1 MSGRTVILTHEQADF
16 DAIASL
22 LGASLLFSEAQPVL
36 PHKIKRNVAG
46 FLTLYL
52 NQFPFVEP
60 RHLPRGRVERAIL
73 VDTRSYN
80 AVKGMDEGTD
90 FLVIDHHSVAD
101 SLPPGWAIWQESLG
115 PHTTGA
121 NATIFV
127 ERLMHQDRRLSS
139 LTSTLLAL
147 GIYEDTGSLLYAS
160 TTHRDIRCAAW
171 LVEQGARLEV
181 VRRYLHYP
189 PSAAQQELTAQLTE
203 SAEHLTIA
211 GRNIV
216 FAIAEAR
223 QYEDELSGPAQVL
236 KDLFDPDALFVVV
249 DVGAHI
255 QVVARSSTD
264 AVDVGVVAEQLGGGG
279 HRRAAAALLQ
289 DGTLEEVRRRIVD
302 LIQRD
307 ASPPTTVSQIMSR
320 GRPHT
325 LDEEMSVA
333 AAMERMKRYGHE
345 GFPVVRREVRGPGQ
359 LAGILTRR
367 DADRALNHRLG
378 TLPVQKVM
386 RQGSYTIGADAPV
399 GELHR
404 LMIDSGWGQIP
415 VADETGALTGIV
427 TRTDL
432 LKLWGE
438 DGEAHAQ
445 IPDVSRELEQA
456 LTEAQH
462 RLLGVVGE
470 TAAEMGHAVYIVGG
484 FVRDLILGRVDTGRK
499 SPSIDMDL
507 VVEGDAIL
515 LAEQIQANCGGRLVT
530 HGRFGTA
537 KWILDASDHPL
548 TWVDLQAPGREV
560 GQDGIPAHFDFVT
573 ARTEF
578 YTEPTVLPTVEQG
591 SIKLDLH
598 RRDFTINTLAI
609 ALTPDRWGDLLDFYG
624 GLTDLRTGQ
633 VRVLHSLSF
642 VDDPTRILRAVRY
655 EQRFDFSIETRTK
668 EHLLDA
674 VPLLERVTAARLRQ
688 ELDRIFQEERP
699 EEAILRLDELG
710 VLKQIHPELRAG
722 ETFARNCAALRGRLA
737 AAQQVGDQIGV
748 CESDF
753 YTRGGQEQVEAATP
767 LNVSR
772 QESRESGLEMAIERL
787 YWGLLIYE
795 LLPSELEIDSSPS
808 AVESALSE
816 RLGLHGETRRLM
828 RQLQQLKGSV
838 SLLAGQ
844 QTLPSA
850 LVCVLDKAQPM
861 ARMLLSIVED
871 DLLLRERLL
880 CYVQT
885 WRRVS
890 PSMDGRDLE
899 KLGLRPGPLYG
910 EILRRLRS
918 ALLDGEVEAGA
929 PEWQFAKA
937 IMSEKVEDS
946 FE

>member
-1 MSGRTVILTHEQADF
+1 MRGQTVILTHEHADF

-36 PHKIKRNVAG
+36 PHKIKQNVAG
-46 FLTLYL
+46 FLSLYL

-60 RHLPRGRVERAIL
+60 RHLPRRQVERAIL
-73 VDTRSYN
+73 VDTRSFN
-80 AVKGMDEGTD
+80 AVKGMDGDTD
-90 FLVIDHHSVAD
+90 FLVIDHHSVAHA
-101 SLPPGWAIWQESLG
+101 LPRGWAVWQESLG

-127 ERLMHQDRRLSS
+127 ERLMHENRRLSS

-189 PSAAQQELTAQLTE
+189 PSVAQQELTAKLTE

-216 FAIAEAR
+216 FAISDAH
-223 QYEDELSGPAQVL
+223 QYEDELSGPAQAL

-249 DVGAHI
+249 DVGPHI

-264 AVDVGVVAEQLGGGG
+264 AVNVGMVAEQLGGGG

-289 DGTLEEVRRRIVD
+289 DATLAEVRRLIVD
-302 LIQRD
+302 LIRRET
-307 ASPPTTVSQIMSR
+307 SPPATVAQIMSR
-320 GRPHT
+320 GRPHS
-325 LDEEMSVA
+325 LEEEMPVA

-345 GFPVVRREVRGPGQ
+345 GFPVLRQGGRGPGQ

-386 RQGSYTIGADAPV
+386 RQGSYTISASAPV

-415 VADETGALTGIV
+415 VVDETGALTGIV

-438 DGEAHAQ
+438 DGEAHAR
-445 IPDVSRELEQA
+445 IPDLSHELGQA

-462 RLLGVVGE
+462 MLLRIVGE

-484 FVRDLILGRVDTGRK
+484 FVRDLILGRVDTGHA
-499 SPSIDMDL
+499 SCFVDMDL

-515 LAEQIQANCGGRLVT
+515 LAEQIKANCGGRLVT

-537 KWILDASDHPL
+537 KWILDEPDHPL
-548 TWVDLQAPGREV
+548 TWVDLEALDKED
-560 GQDGIPAHFDFVT
+560 GQEAIPSHFDFVT

-655 EQRFDFSIETRTK
+655 EQRFKFSIETRTE

-688 ELDRIFQEERP
+688 ELDRIFQEARP
-699 EEAILRLDELG
+699 EEAVLRLDELG
-710 VLKQIHPELRAG
+710 VLRQIHSELRAG
-722 ETFARNCAALRGRLA
+722 AAFARSSAALRSRLA
-737 AAQQVGDQIGV
+737 ATQSVGGQFGT

-753 YTRGGQEQVEAATP
+753 YTGVGQEQVGAATAA
-767 LNVSR
+767 R
-772 QESRESGLEMAIERL
+772 AARRESRESGLETPIERL
-787 YWGLLIYE
+787 YWGLLIYD
-795 LLPSELEIDSSPS
+795 LLPSESEGDGHPS
-808 AVESALSE
+808 AVELALSD
-816 RLGLHGETRRLM
+816 RLRLRGETRRLM
-828 RQLQQLKGSV
+828 RQLQQLKVCLPVLVDEQS
-838 SLLAGQ
+838 
-844 QTLPSA
+844 LPSA
-850 LVCVLDKAQPM
+850 VVHVLDKVQPV
-861 ARMLLSIVED
+861 ARMLLSILEED
-871 DLLLRERLL
+871 PLLRDRLL
-880 CYVQT
+880 SYARS
-885 WRRVS
+885 WRHVS
-890 PSMDGRDLE
+890 SSIDGKALE
-899 KLGLRPGPLYG
+899 KLGLSPGPIYG
-910 EILRRLRS
+910 EILGRLRS

-937 IMSEKVEDS
+937 IMNEQVENS
-946 FE
+946 FK

>member
-1 MSGRTVILTHEQADF
+1 MHGKTVILTHEHADF

-22 LGASLLFSEAQPVL
+22 LGASLLFPEAQPVL

-46 FLTLYL
+46 FLSLYL
-52 NQFPFVEP
+52 NQYPFVEP
-60 RHLPRGRVERAIL
+60 RHLARGRVERAIL

-80 AVKGMDEGTD
+80 AVKGMDESTD
-90 FLVIDHHSVAD
+90 FLVIDHHSVAHP
-101 SLPPGWAIWQESLG
+101 LPSGWSVWQESLG

-121 NATIFV
+121 NVTLLV
-127 ERLMHQDRRLSS
+127 ERLMHRNRKVSS

-171 LVEQGARLEV
+171 LLEQGARLEV

-189 PSAAQQELTAQLTE
+189 PTAAQQDLTAQLTE

-211 GRNIV
+211 GRNV
-216 FAIAEAR
+216 VLAISEAH
-223 QYEDELSGPAQVL
+223 QYEDELSGPTQVL
-236 KDLFDPDALFVVV
+236 MDLFDPDALFVIV
-249 DVGAHI
+249 DLGAHI

-264 AVDVGVVAEQLGGGG
+264 AVDVGKVAEQLGGGG

-289 DGTLEEVRRRIVD
+289 DASLAEVRRRIVD

-307 ASPPTTVSQIMSR
+307 ASPPATVSQIMSR

-345 GFPVVRREVRGPGQ
+345 GFPVLRKGGRGPGQ

-378 TLPVQKVM
+378 SLPVQKVM
-386 RQGSYTIGADAPV
+386 RQGSYSIRANAPI

-404 LMIDSGWGQIP
+404 LMVDSGWGQIP
-415 VADETGALTGIV
+415 VVDESGTLAGIV

-438 DGEAHAQ
+438 DGEAQAQ

-462 RLLGVVGE
+462 KLLRTVGE

-484 FVRDLILGRVDTGRK
+484 FVRDLISGRADAGGK
-499 SPSIDMDL
+499 SCAIDMDL
-507 VVEGDAIL
+507 VVEGDAIH
-515 LAEQIQANCGGRLVT
+515 LAEKIQANCGGRLVT

-537 KWILDASDHPL
+537 KWILDESDHPL
-548 TWVDLQAPGREV
+548 NCIDLPASDKEE
-560 GQDGIPAHFDFVT
+560 GQDGIPPHFDFVT

-642 VDDPTRILRAVRY
+642 IDDPTRILRAVRY
-655 EQRFDFSIETRTK
+655 EQRFKFSIETRTE

-688 ELDRIFQEERP
+688 ELDRIFQEARP
-699 EEAILRLDELG
+699 EEAVLRLDELG
-710 VLKQIHPELRAG
+710 VLKQIHPDLVAG
-722 ETFARNCAALRGRLA
+722 ATFARNCAALRSRLA
-737 AAQQVGDQIGV
+737 ATQQVGEQVEI
-748 CESDF
+748 CESEF
-753 YTRGGQEQVEAATP
+753 YTDDGQEQVSVATQVKVTR
-767 LNVSR
+767 L
-772 QESRESGLEMAIERL
+772 EGRESGLEPQIERL
-787 YWGLLIYE
+787 YWGLLIYG
-795 LLPSELEIDSSPS
+795 LLPSELESDSGGS
-808 AVESALSE
+808 AVELALSD
-816 RLGLHGETRRLM
+816 RLRLRGETRRLM
-828 RQLQQLKGSV
+828 RQLQQLKV
-838 SLLAGQ
+838 SLPTLAGQ
-844 QTLPSA
+844 QTPPSA
-850 LVCVLDKAQPM
+850 VVCILDKAQPV

-871 DLLLRERLL
+871 DPLLRERLQR
-880 CYVQT
+880 YAQS
-885 WRRVS
+885 WRHIS

-899 KLGLRPGPLYG
+899 KLGLEPGPLYG

-918 ALLDGEVEAGA
+918 ALLDGEVEGGA
-929 PEWQFAKA
+929 PEWQFAEA
-937 IMSEKVEDS
+937 IMNEKVAKT

>member
-264 AVDVGVVAEQLGGGG
+264 AVDVGVVAGQLGGGG

-289 DGTLEEVRRRIVD
+289 DATLEEVRRRIVD

-415 VADETGALTGIV
+415 VTDETGALTGIV

-438 DGEAHAQ
+438 DGEAQAQ

-515 LAEQIQANCGGRLVT
+515 LAEQMQANCGGRLVT

-537 KWILDASDHPL
+537 KWILDESGHPL
-548 TWVDLQAPGREV
+548 TWVDLQASGREV

-578 YTEPTVLPTVEQG
+578 YTQPTVLPTVEQG

-609 ALTPDRWGDLLDFYG
+609 ALTPERWGDLLDFYG

-655 EQRFDFSIETRTK
+655 EQRFNFSIEARTK
-668 EHLLDA
+668 EHLMDA

-699 EEAILRLDELG
+699 EEAILRLGELG
-710 VLKQIHPELRAG
+710 VLKQIHPDLRAG

-795 LLPSELEIDSSPS
+795 LLPSELESDSSPS

-816 RLGLHGETRRLM
+816 RLGLRGETRRLM
-828 RQLQQLKGSV
+828 RQLQQLKGSL
-838 SLLAGQ
+838 SLLAGK

>member
-1 MSGRTVILTHEQADF
+1 MRGQTVILTHEHADF

-22 LGASLLFSEAQPVL
+22 LGASLLFTEAQPVL

-46 FLTLYL
+46 FLSLYL

-60 RHLPRGRVERAIL
+60 RHLPRGRVERVIL

-80 AVKGMDEGTD
+80 AVKGMDENTD
-90 FLVIDHHSVAD
+90 FLVIDHHTVAHTP
-101 SLPPGWAIWQESLG
+101 PPGWAVWQESLG

-121 NATIFV
+121 NATLLV
-127 ERLMHQDRRLSS
+127 ERLMHQNRRLSS

-171 LVEQGARLEV
+171 LLEQGARLEV

-189 PSAAQQELTAQLTE
+189 PTAAQQELTAQLTE

-211 GRNIV
+211 GRNV
-216 FAIAEAR
+216 VLAISEALR
-223 QYEDELSGPAQVL
+223 YEDELSGPTQALQ
-236 KDLFDPDALFVVV
+236 DLFDPDALFVVV
-249 DVGAHI
+249 DVGTHI

-264 AVDVGVVAEQLGGGG
+264 AVNVGMVAGQLGGGG
-279 HRRAAAALLQ
+279 HRRAAAAVLQ
-289 DGTLEEVRRRIVD
+289 DATLAETRRRIVD

-307 ASPPTTVSQIMSR
+307 ASPPATVSQIMSR

-325 LDEEMSVA
+325 LDAEMSVT

-345 GFPVVRREVRGPGQ
+345 GFPVLRKGGRGPGR

-386 RQGSYTIGADAPV
+386 RQGSYTIGANAPV

-415 VADETGALTGIV
+415 VVDETGALTGIV

-445 IPDVSRELEQA
+445 IPDLSRELGLA

-462 RLLGVVGE
+462 ALLRIVGE
-470 TAAEMGHAVYIVGG
+470 SAAEMGHAVYIVGG
-484 FVRDLILGRVDTGRK
+484 FVRDLILDRVDTGRM
-499 SPSIDMDL
+499 SSFIDMDL

-515 LAEQIQANCGGRLVT
+515 LAEQIKAKCGGRLVT
-530 HGRFGTA
+530 HDRFGTA
-537 KWILDASDHPL
+537 KWILDEPDHPL
-548 TWVDLQAPGREV
+548 TRLGLQGLDKEERQKAL
-560 GQDGIPAHFDFVT
+560 PAHFDFVT

-624 GLTDLRTGQ
+624 GLTDLRAGQ

-655 EQRFDFSIETRTK
+655 ERRFKFSIETRTE

-674 VPLLERVTAARLRQ
+674 VPLLERVTAARIRQ
-688 ELDRIFQEERP
+688 ELDRIFQEARP

-710 VLKQIHPELRAG
+710 VLKQIHPDLRAG
-722 ETFARNCAALRGRLA
+722 ATFARNCGALRSRLA
-737 AAQQVGDQIGV
+737 ETQQVGDRIGI

-753 YTRGGQEQVEAATP
+753 YMGECKEQIRTATP
-767 LNVSR
+767 AKGAR
-772 QESRESGLEMAIERL
+772 QESGESGLEAPIERL
-787 YWGLLIYE
+787 NWGLLIYD
-795 LLPSELEIDSSPS
+795 LLPAELESASGPS
-808 AVESALSE
+808 AVELALSE
-816 RLGLHGETRRLM
+816 RLRLRGETRRLM
-828 RQLQQLKGSV
+828 RQLQQLKV
-838 SLLAGQ
+838 CLPVLVEE
-844 QTLPSA
+844 QTLPSE
-850 LVCVLDKAQPM
+850 VVHVLDKVQPL
-861 ARMLLSIVED
+861 ARMLLSILED
-871 DLLLRERLL
+871 DPLLRERLRS
-880 CYVQT
+880 YARS
-885 WRRVS
+885 WRHVS
-890 PSMDGRDLE
+890 PSVDGKELE
-899 KLGLRPGPLYG
+899 KLGLEPGPIYG
-910 EILRRLRS
+910 EILGRLRS

-937 IMSEKVEDS
+937 IMDEKVEDS

>member
-1 MSGRTVILTHEQADF
+1 MSGRTVILTHEHADF

-46 FLTLYL
+46 FLSLYL

-60 RHLPRGRVERAIL
+60 RHLPRGCVERAVL

-80 AVKGMDEGTD
+80 AVKGMDESTD
-90 FLVIDHHSVAD
+90 FLVVDHHSAAHP
-101 SLPPGWAIWQESLG
+101 LPPGWAVWQESLG

-121 NATIFV
+121 NATLFV
-127 ERLMHQDRRLSS
+127 ERLMHQNRRLSS

-189 PSAAQQELTAQLTE
+189 PTLAQQELTAQLTE

-216 FAIAEAR
+216 FAVAEAHK
-223 QYEDELSGPAQVL
+223 YEDELSGPTQVL
-236 KDLFDPDALFVVV
+236 MDLFDPDALFLIV
-249 DVGAHI
+249 DMGPHI

-264 AVDVGVVAEQLGGGG
+264 AVDVGMVAERLGGGG
-279 HRRAAAALLQ
+279 HGRAAAALLQ
-289 DGTLEEVRRRIVD
+289 GTTLAEVRRRIVD
-302 LIQRD
+302 LIQED
-307 ASPPTTVSQIMSR
+307 ASPPATVSQIMSR

-325 LDEEMSVA
+325 LDEEMPVGE
-333 AAMERMKRYGHE
+333 AMDLMKRYGHE
-345 GFPVVRREVRGPGQ
+345 GFPVLRKGGIGRGQ

-378 TLPVQKVM
+378 TLPVQKIM
-386 RQGSYTIGADAPV
+386 RQGSHAIGADAPV

-404 LMIDSGWGQIP
+404 LMVESGWGQIP
-415 VADETGALTGIV
+415 VVDEAGALTGIV

-438 DGEAHAQ
+438 EGEAQAQ

-456 LTEAQH
+456 LTESQH
-462 RLLGVVGE
+462 RLLGMVGG
-470 TAAEMGHAVYIVGG
+470 TAAEMGYAVYIVGG
-484 FVRDLILGRVDTGRK
+484 FVRDLILDRANTGRK
-499 SPSIDMDL
+499 SSSIDMDL

-537 KWILDASDHPL
+537 KWILDESEYPL
-548 TWVDLQAPGREV
+548 NWGDLQSPGQEG
-560 GQDGIPAHFDFVT
+560 GQEGLPAHFDFVT

-655 EQRFDFSIETRTK
+655 EQRFGFSIETRTE

-674 VPLLERVTAARLRQ
+674 VPLLERVTAARFRQ
-688 ELDRIFQEERP
+688 ELDRIFQEARP

-710 VLKQIHPELRAG
+710 VLKQIHSDLRAG
-722 ETFARNCAALRGRLA
+722 AAFARNCAALRTRLTA
-737 AAQQVGDQIGV
+737 MHQFSDQMEA
-748 CESDF
+748 CESGF
-753 YTRGGQEQVEAATP
+753 YSDEGREKVEAAATAR
-767 LNVSR
+767 VAHMASG
-772 QESRESGLEMAIERL
+772 ESGLEAPIERL
-787 YWGLLIYE
+787 YWGVLIYD
-795 LLPSELEIDSSPS
+795 LLPSELEIDRSPS
-808 AVESALSE
+808 DVELALSDRF
-816 RLGLHGETRRLM
+816 RLRGETRRLT
-828 RQLQQLKGSV
+828 RQLQQLKMSLP
-838 SLLAGQ
+838 LLAGKK
-844 QTLPSA
+844 TVPST
-850 LVCVLDKAQPM
+850 VVHILDQAQPA
-861 ARMLLSIVED
+861 ARLLLSILEVD
-871 DLLLRERLL
+871 PILRERLL
-880 CYVQT
+880 CYAQT
-885 WRRVS
+885 WRHVS
-890 PSMDGRDLE
+890 PSMDGKDLE
-899 KLGLRPGPLYG
+899 KLGLKPGPLYG
-910 EILRRLRS
+910 EILRRLRA
-918 ALLDGEVEAGA
+918 ALIDGDVQAGA
-929 PEWQFAKA
+929 AEWEFAKG
-937 IMSEKVEDS
+937 IVSEKLEKS

>member
-1 MSGRTVILTHEQADF
+1 MGGRTVILTHEQADF

-60 RHLPRGRVERAIL
+60 RHLPRGRVVRAIL

-80 AVKGMDEGTD
+80 AVKGMDQSTD
-90 FLVIDHHSVAD
+90 FLVIDHHSVAHA
-101 SLPPGWAIWQESLG
+101 LPPGWAVWQESLG

-121 NATIFV
+121 NATLFV
-127 ERLMHQDRRLSS
+127 ERLMHQNRRLSS
-139 LTSTLLAL
+139 VISTLLAL

-189 PSAAQQELTAQLTE
+189 PTLAQQELTTQLTE

-216 FAIAEAR
+216 FAVAEAHK
-223 QYEDELSGPAQVL
+223 YEDELSGPAQAL

-249 DVGAHI
+249 DLGAHI
-255 QVVARSSTD
+255 QVVARSSSD
-264 AVDVGVVAEQLGGGG
+264 AVDVGKVAEQLGGGG

-289 DGTLEEVRRRIVD
+289 DATLAEVRRRIVD

-307 ASPPTTVSQIMSR
+307 ASPPATVSQIMSR

-345 GFPVVRREVRGPGQ
+345 GFPVVRKGGRGPGQ
-359 LAGILTRR
+359 LVGILTRR

-386 RQGSYTIGADAPV
+386 RQGSYTIGADASI

-415 VADETGALTGIV
+415 VTDETGALTGIV

-438 DGEAHAQ
+438 DGEAQAQ

-462 RLLGVVGE
+462 RLLGIVGE
-470 TAAEMGHAVYIVGG
+470 TAAELGHAVYIVGG
-484 FVRDLILGRVDTGRK
+484 FVRDLVLGRADTGRK
-499 SPSIDMDL
+499 SSSIDMDL

-515 LAEQIQANCGGRLVT
+515 LAEQIQASCGGRLVT

-537 KWILDASDHPL
+537 KWILDEPDHPL
-548 TWVDLQAPGREV
+548 TWVDPQAPDKAEGIN
-560 GQDGIPAHFDFVT
+560 GIPAHFDFVT

-655 EQRFDFSIETRTK
+655 EQRFNFRIETRTE

-674 VPLLERVTAARLRQ
+674 VPLLERVTAARFRQ
-688 ELDRIFQEERP
+688 ELDRIFQEESP
-699 EEAILRLDELG
+699 EEAVLRLDELG
-710 VLKQIHPELRAG
+710 VLKQIHPDLRAG
-722 ETFARNCAALRGRLA
+722 ATFAGNCATLRSKLA
-737 AAQQVGDQIGV
+737 VRQRVGDQIRV

-753 YTRGGQEQVEAATP
+753 YKRESKEQVKAATP
-767 LNVSR
+767 GDVAR
-772 QESRESGLEMAIERL
+772 QESRASGLEAAIERL

-795 LLPSELEIDSSPS
+795 LLPSELEGDSSPS
-808 AVESALSE
+808 TVELDLSD
-816 RLGLHGETRRLM
+816 RLRLRGETRRLM
-828 RQLQQLKGSV
+828 RQLQQLKA
-838 SLLAGQ
+838 SLPLLGGQ

-850 LVCVLDKAQPM
+850 IVCVLDKTQPM
-861 ARMLLSIVED
+861 ARMLISILEENA
-871 DLLLRERLL
+871 LLRERLL

-885 WRRVS
+885 WRHVR
-890 PSMDGRDLE
+890 PSMDGKDLGR
-899 KLGLRPGPLYG
+899 LGLEPGPLYG
-910 EILRRLRS
+910 EILRGLRS

-929 PEWQFAKA
+929 AEWQFAKA
-937 IMSEKVEDS
+937 IMSGMVEDS